1 MNPRDPRVLK
11 ALLLLILGVCFAG
24 CAAMKVE
31 PWDRDLLA
39 EKKMSF
45 DPIPMLSA
53 IDQHIYF
60 SKEGSTGGQEVGGGG
75 CGCN

>member
-1 MNPRDPRVLK
+1 MKRRLFVVFLG
-11 ALLLLILGVCFAG
+11 LLMVSAWG
-24 CAAMKVE
+24 CASMKVE

-45 DPIPMLSA
+45 NPAPMMSA
-53 IDQHIYF
+53 IDLHIYF
-60 SKEGSTGGQEVGGGG
+60 SKEGSMGGQDMGGGG

>member
-1 MNPRDPRVLK
+1 MKRRLFV
-11 ALLLLILGVCFAG
+11 ALLGLLMAGVWG
-24 CAAMKVE
+24 CASMKVE

-45 DPIPMLSA
+45 NPSPMMSA
-53 IDQHIYF
+53 IDLHIYF
-60 SKEGSTGGQEVGGGG
+60 SKEASMGGQDMGGGG

>member
-1 MNPRDPRVLK
+1 MMRRNMFVA
-11 ALLLLILGVCFAG
+11 ALALSALSALG
-24 CAAMKVE
+24 CASMKVE

-45 DPIPMLSA
+45 TPAPMMSA
-53 IDQHIYF
+53 IDLHIYF
-60 SKEGSTGGQEVGGGG
+60 SKEGSMGGQDVGGGG